1 MLSNIITN
9 LNWAI
14 LKLLINEKIS
24 LTEISIK
31 TGSTKANVHYALKK
45 LEEFD
50 LVRKEIKGRTHIF
63 RFNFLNTQ
71 SKLFLKHYEYERRIQ
86 YNKKLNNIPNL
97 VNIFCI
103 NALKENYQGSIFFG
117 SSIDEK
123 YNDIDVFILIK
134 EKIKVYEIKNKLGL
148 IDKKLSPLFGS
159 LNELKNGLNKE
170 DMLYKNISKG
180 ISFNICLYNLIYN
193 KQIQRKKDINERYI
207 IGYREIL
214 SCLEFKDDMYTKN
227 HLQKGVIDLIY
238 AILNYF
244 GVYPKN
250 DIEAL
255 NKFKEKLNNSKP
267 KTIKQS
273 IDLVKKYAWI
283 L

>member
-1 MLSNIITN
+1 MLSETITK
-9 LNWAI
+9 LNWKI
-14 LKLLINEKIS
+14 IKLLINNNLS
-24 LTEISIK
+24 LTEISIR

-45 LEEFD
+45 LEKLD
-50 LVRKEIKGRTHIF
+50 LLRKDIKGRTHIY
-63 RFNFLNTQ
+63 RFNFLN
-71 SKLFLKHYEYERRIQ
+71 KRARLFFEHYEYERRKE
-86 YNKKLNNIPNL
+86 YNEKLNNIPNL
-97 VNIFCI
+97 VNTFCI
-103 NALKENYQGSIFFG
+103 NALKENYQGCIFFG
-117 SSIDEK
+117 SSIDKK
-123 YNDIDVFILIK
+123 YNDIDVFISTK
-134 EKIKVYEIKNKLGL
+134 EKIKTNELRKKTKL
-148 IDKKLSPLFGS
+148 IDKRLSLLFGS